1 MYRIITQEA
10 IIEEINTRYA
20 MFDRPVDG
28 SRNVIIDSFMP
39 KHLKSILKK
48 YQQEVVY
55 PKTYAA
61 ISEFTSDLL
70 SVPLVPREDLF
81 RLVGYSSK
89 NIKKLLQAVASK
101 DLTFIMIG
109 FGGTNS
115 NTLHWLYEMST
126 LCNVSNVFKNIYIAE
141 PDMLE
146 YHNTLRMPMST
157 LRNINSL
164 MTAYQHHIEIQPNLN
179 TMLRC
184 SLYGLHNLPEIK
196 TSNKNI
202 YEIVN
207 SLSPDYDLYKYLKYV
222 ILNADIDKNI
232 HNNSSLLFNIPK
244 LELVDKKYTKLA
256 RNRFALSTTRFYGGS
271 IFVNALI
278 TNTTRKHSFINIKTS
293 KNNIFYG
300 APDIRTRTIMKEKGI
315 PLLTGTHGNDDVAL
329 TLNPT
334 QDVQLQRE
342 SYGMIKLTT
351 FFLNQIRLT
360 IALLEYLASDYD
372 LSESNKTI
380 LDYSYARD
388 AKPLPTSRQWQLQL
402 QHTGLMEG

>member
-1 MYRIITQEA
+1 MYAITQES

-39 KHLKSILKK
+39 KHLKTILKK
-48 YQQEVVY
+48 YPQEVVY

-81 RLVGYSSK
+81 RLVGYSPK
-89 NIKKLLQAVASK
+89 DIKSLLQAVASK
-101 DLTFIMIG
+101 DLTFTMIG

-126 LCNVSNVFKNIYIAE
+126 LCNVSNVFKNIYIVE
-141 PDMLE
+141 PDKLE

-164 MTAYQHHIEIQPNLN
+164 MTTYQYNTEIQSNLN
-179 TMLRC
+179 KMLRC
-184 SLYGLHNLPEIK
+184 SLYGFPNSPEIA
-196 TSNKNI
+196 TNIKNI
-202 YEIVN
+202 SELVN
-207 SLSPDYDLYKYLKYV
+207 SLSTGSELYNYLKYV
-222 ILNADIDKNI
+222 TLNADIDKNMRSD
-232 HNNSSLLFNIPK
+232 SSLLFDILK
-244 LELVDKKYTKLA
+244 LDLVDKKYTKLA
-256 RNRFALSTTRFYGGS
+256 RNRFALSTTSFYGGR
-271 IFVNALI
+271 IFANALI
-278 TNTTRKHSFINIKTS
+278 TDNSRTHLFIDTKTS
-293 KNNIFYG
+293 KDNIFYG
-300 APDIRTRTIMKEKGI
+300 APDIHTRIIMKEKGI

-334 QDVQLQRE
+334 QDIQLQRE

-372 LSESNKTI
+372 LSEPNKTI

-388 AKPLPTSRQWQLQL
+388 AKPLATKRQWQLQL